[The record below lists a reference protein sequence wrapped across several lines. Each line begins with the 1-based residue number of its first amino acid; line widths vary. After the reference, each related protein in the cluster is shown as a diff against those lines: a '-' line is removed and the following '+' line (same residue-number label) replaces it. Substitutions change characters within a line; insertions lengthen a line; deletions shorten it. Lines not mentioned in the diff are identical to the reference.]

1 MKNELHIKFGKRV
14 RELRKERGWSQ
25 EEFADRCG
33 LDRTYVSGI
42 ERGVRNPTL
51 EIIGMISAGLNVEIC
66 VLFHWTSWIN
76 NIILTNGCVD
86 HVNNIMQMKL
96 YFLK

>member
-1 MKNELHIKFGKRV
+1 MKNELRIKFGKRV

-51 EIIGMISAGLNVEIC
+51 EIIGMISSGLNVEIC
-66 VLFHWTSWIN
+66 ILFHSSN
-76 NIILTNGCVD
+76 
-86 HVNNIMQMKL
+86 
-96 YFLK
+96 

>member
-33 LDRTYVSGI
+33 I

-51 EIIGMISAGLNVEIC
+51 EVIGMISSGLNVEIYI
-66 VLFHWTSWIN
+66 LFHLTNWIYS
-76 NIILTNGCVD
+76 IILKIILVYIKTKI
-86 HVNNIMQMKL
+86 HVKL
-96 YFLK
+96 FHLE

>member
-14 RELRKERGWSQ
+14 SELRKERGWSQ

-51 EIIGMISAGLNVEIC
+51 GIIGMISAGLNVEIC
-66 VLFHWTSWIN
+66 VLF
-76 NIILTNGCVD
+76 
-86 HVNNIMQMKL
+86 
-96 YFLK
+96 Y

>member
-1 MKNELHIKFGKRV
+1 MKNELHVKFGKRV

-51 EIIGMISAGLNVEIC
+51 EIIGMISSGLNVEIC
-66 VLFHWTSWIN
+66 ILFH
-76 NIILTNGCVD
+76 
-86 HVNNIMQMKL
+86 
-96 YFLK
+96 

>member
-33 LDRTYVSGI
+33 L
-42 ERGVRNPTL
+42 
-51 EIIGMISAGLNVEIC
+51 
-66 VLFHWTSWIN
+66 
-76 NIILTNGCVD
+76 
-86 HVNNIMQMKL
+86 
-96 YFLK
+96 

>member
-51 EIIGMISAGLNVEIC
+51 EIIGMISSGLNVEIC
-66 VLFHWTSWIN
+66 ILFHPSN
-76 NIILTNGCVD
+76 
-86 HVNNIMQMKL
+86 
-96 YFLK
+96 

>member
-51 EIIGMISAGLNVEIC
+51 EIIGMISAGLKIENVLLDETTFNESSFLVC
-66 VLFHWTSWIN
+66 SWS
-76 NIILTNGCVD
+76 D
-86 HVNNIMQMKL
+86 RWAP
-96 YFLK
+96 

>member
-1 MKNELHIKFGKRV
+1 MKNELQIKFGQRV

-51 EIIGMISAGLNVEIC
+51 EVIGAIAIGLKIP
-66 VLFHWTSWIN
+66 LQKI
-76 NIILTNGCVD
+76 
-86 HVNNIMQMKL
+86 
-96 YFLK
+96 FLEC